1 MESRMVNG
9 SAARFVRTGGALLA
23 LVTLG
28 CILTLQAAGP
38 YEHGL
43 PTDWSHRHVIF
54 SQPGTAER
62 VARVAQD
69 PRYWQQFIRQKMVR
83 VLSAEDEVPN
93 ADQIPAFATGV
104 DASASSSDGFWSQN
118 MGSGATVG
126 AE

>member
-28 CILTLQAAGP
+28 CILSLQAARP

-54 SQPGTAER
+54 SQPGTAEQ
-62 VARVAQD
+62 VASMAKD
-69 PRYWQQFIRQKMVR
+69 PRYWQQVVRQNMVR
-83 VLSAEDEVPN
+83 VLSTEDGVPD
-93 ADQIPAFATGV
+93 ADQSPAFATGV
-104 DASASSSDGFWSQN
+104 DASASSSD
-118 MGSGATVG
+118 
-126 AE
+126 